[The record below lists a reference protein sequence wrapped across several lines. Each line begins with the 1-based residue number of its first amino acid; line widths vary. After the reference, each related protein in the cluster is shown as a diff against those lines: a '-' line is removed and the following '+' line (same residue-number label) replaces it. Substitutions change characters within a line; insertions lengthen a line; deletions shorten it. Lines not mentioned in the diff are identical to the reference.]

1 MKISRKMMV
10 FKDALE
16 KVTIVNFYVELML
29 KFRNYGL

>member
-1 MKISRKMMV
+1 MMV